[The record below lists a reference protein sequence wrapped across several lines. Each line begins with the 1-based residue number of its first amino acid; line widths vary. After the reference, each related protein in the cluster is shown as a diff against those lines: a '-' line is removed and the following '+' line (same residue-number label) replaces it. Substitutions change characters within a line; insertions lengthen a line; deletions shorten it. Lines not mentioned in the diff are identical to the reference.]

1 MRKKAAVDVTMHPLL
16 LNLSHLTD
24 APQVLEVRAS
34 TTSECLRMVVDQY
47 PSMRRWTYDKEGK
60 PLLLIRFL
68 INGKKVRGDQF
79 ARRLRDGDQLMIFF
93 APS

>member
-1 MRKKAAVDVTMHPLL
+1 
-16 LNLSHLTD
+16 
-24 APQVLEVRAS
+24 
-34 TTSECLRMVVDQY
+34 MVVDQY